1 MAISQSQKVDFL
13 YKKLGFTKTKTGL
26 SVDGTLSGTKKAGFG
41 EVFASPL
48 VIADG
53 AVWNQSELIP
63 TTPPGSDTSI
73 VKGYRVATALR
84 MTVDPTTAGRRSYI
98 AYTTFNNT
106 SSARLTNWIDTQFGN
121 DYVVKVYAGDP
132 NSGGTLL
139 PAGGSTGSDSWFFD
153 YSAGIL
159 QFHDTSIHSSIDSN
173 GTNVYIVGYR
183 YIGQTGVISI
193 GDDTNFGDLTVNNNF
208 RVVGLSTFVDAVNL
222 SNNLSVAGI
231 TTLAGLSTVTG
242 HTLFTRQLSVSGVS
256 TFNGASKFQDDVTF
270 YGANAGRNVVWDKSD
285 NRLEFAQDAIAS
297 FGNNDDLQI
306 LNNGS
311 ISQIRHLSV
320 SALHIQNTGGRDI
333 FYEARNHY
341 FRNQTDSNELQAEFL
356 ANGAANL
363 YHDGGIR
370 FETTGI
376 GVSVLAGTGNT
387 ATIAGPQFLILDP
400 DGVGVN
406 TGVVRIKGD
415 LIVEGEQTVIKSTE
429 LEIAD
434 FIVGIASTATTD
446 ALADGAGFKIG
457 PNNTLLYEH
466 NSGTNPSLKSSENLN
481 VATGKVYQIAETER
495 LSASKLSLGTG
506 TTIHAVGTN
515 ILSIGT
521 GVAERVRISD
531 DGINVVG
538 ISTFSSSID
547 ANGNLDV
554 AGISTFGGNIDANG
568 IIEGIAGENKIP
580 SLYANFSNLPNASSY
595 HGLFAHVHAT
605 QKGYFA
611 HGGAWY
617 ELVNR
622 KLDGTVGTGTDS
634 YNVGIITAT
643 GADINGNIDVSG
655 TSVFNDDVTFFGS
668 SNLNYIKWDKS
679 ANTLDIRDNIPIR
692 WGSSNDFLIQHTSN
706 HTQLFNSTGA
716 IVIRNQAQDSDISIE
731 GNDGGTNITM
741 LGFDA
746 SESGNATFSG
756 DIKLTDGKKVKLGAA
771 DDLTLSHRFINNSW
785 NGVINNATNVLF
797 IESDN
802 ITFRGKGSTES
813 LASFVKDGPIHLYYD
828 NTLRF
833 STSGIGVTIAG
844 EADVNGDLNVSGVS
858 TFQDDVKLTG
868 ASYSVLWDKSENA
881 LEFDTDAR
889 VTFGDSKELKLYHS
903 GGNSTIQN
911 TQGQL
916 SINNDGS
923 HINILTDENIY
934 LKTNGTEHALIAR
947 ANGEV
952 ELFHDAELRMETTGY
967 GVTVFGTTETQKLN
981 VTGISTV
988 VGVGTFK
995 DDVYIDK
1002 KLYVSGIEIG
1012 GPGGPGIGTDI
1023 TTRNLK
1029 VTGIATVTGNTDLNG
1044 NLDVAGTSV
1053 FNDDVTFTTTN
1064 SKNIVFDKDAND
1076 LTFGDNV
1083 IARFGD
1089 SNDLSLYHDSS
1100 SSNIIDSYGALNIK
1114 SNVLT
1119 QRASDNSRYIEA
1131 KNASF
1136 VKLFYAGNEK
1146 LATSGVGATVFGEL
1160 DVTGPAD
1167 IEGNLTVGVGG
1178 TTITTVVGA
1187 AASVGIGDASPS
1199 YMLDVAGAINSQTDV
1214 KVNGVSV
1221 SDQALNDAVAMA
1233 IALG

>member
-1 MAISQSQKVDFL
+1 VAISQSQKVDFL

-26 SVDGTLSGTKKAGFG
+26 SVDGTISGTKKAGFG
-41 EVFASPL
+41 EQFASPL
-48 VIADG
+48 IIADG
-53 AVWNQSELIP
+53 SVWNQSELIP
-63 TTPPGSDTSI
+63 TTPPASDTSI

-84 MTVDPTTAGRRSYI
+84 MTVDPTVAGNRSFI

-153 YSAGIL
+153 YSSGVL
-159 QFHDTSIHSSIDSN
+159 QFHDTSIHSSINAN
-173 GTNVYIVGYR
+173 GTNIYIVGYR

-242 HTLFTRQLSVSGVS
+242 HTLFTRQLSVSGIS
-256 TFNGASKFQDDVTF
+256 TFNGALDVNSTSNFGDDVTLQT
-270 YGANAGRNVVWDKSD
+270 ANSKNVVLDKSD
-285 NRLEFAQDAIAS
+285 DSLK
-297 FGNNDDLQI
+297 FGDEVKAKFGDSDDLQI
-306 LNNGS
+306 WHNANQGRSRINNLTGDFIIQS
-311 ISQIRHLSV
+311 DSLLLRDYSQGHRYLKAV
-320 SALHIQNTGGRDI
+320 KDGQV
-333 FYEARNHY
+333 E
-341 FRNQTDSNELQAEFL
+341 
-356 ANGAANL
+356 L
-363 YHDGGIR
+363 YHDNGIR

-415 LIVEGEQTVIKSTE
+415 LIVEGEQTIVKSTE

-457 PNNTLLYEH
+457 PDNTLLYEH

-554 AGISTFGGNIDANG
+554 AGISTFQGLIDANG
-568 IIEGIAGENKIP
+568 LIEATAGENKIP
-580 SLYANFSNLPNASSY
+580 SLYANYSNLPNAGSY
-595 HGLFAHVHAT
+595 HGMFAHVHAT

-634 YNVGIITAT
+634 YNVGVITAT
-643 GADINGNIDVSG
+643 
-655 TSVFNDDVTFFGS
+655 
-668 SNLNYIKWDKS
+668 
-679 ANTLDIRDNIPIR
+679 
-692 WGSSNDFLIQHTSN
+692 Q
-706 HTQLFNSTGA
+706 
-716 IVIRNQAQDSDISIE
+716 
-731 GNDGGTNITM
+731 
-741 LGFDA
+741 
-746 SESGNATFSG
+746 G
-756 DIKLTDGKKVKLGAA
+756 DIGNGGLDVDGHTEL
-771 DDLTLSHRFINNSW
+771 D
-785 NGVINNATNVLF
+785 NV
-797 IESDN
+797 N
-802 ITFRGKGSTES
+802 I
-813 LASFVKDGPIHLYYD
+813 
-828 NTLRF
+828 
-833 STSGIGVTIAG
+833 
-844 EADVNGDLNVSGVS
+844 SGVS
-858 TFQDDVKLTG
+858 TFAGNIDANGDLDVDGLTNLDDVIISG
-868 ASYSVLWDKSENA
+868 
-881 LEFDTDAR
+881 
-889 VTFGDSKELKLYHS
+889 VTTTS
-903 GGNSTIQN
+903 N
-911 TQGQL
+911 
-916 SINNDGS
+916 
-923 HINILTDENIY
+923 HILPD
-934 LKTNGTEHALIAR
+934 TNGTSVDLGASNKHFRNLYVSNLVTAPGGPGIIGPDLTIRNINATGIVTVAGSTDLNGSLDVDGQTDLDHTNIVGVATITGVNNFSLDLVGNENNNAIVFRRPTGGTGNTHGFRINHHTGGGNQIGGETYLSIDKVDKSAGTPTFAIAAFSDDGLHFLDSRKIHIGGPNSGQSDGDLQIYNKSNVSYLRIDDGNPLLISK
-947 ANGEV
+947 GEGTENIAKFIPDGAV
-952 ELFHDAELRMETTGY
+952 ELYHDDDLRFSTAGY
-967 GVTVFGTTETQKLN
+967 GATVFGTTETQKLN

-1002 KLYVSGIEIG
+1002 KLYVAGIEIG
-1012 GPGGPGIGTDI
+1012 GPGSGIGIGTDI

-1044 NLDVAGTSV
+1044 NLDVDGYTELDDLNVSGVSTFAGDIYANSGTIQRASTGSKLIFNSSTETRFDHSSGSKVLLTFHNSGGFLGSIDAHAGAIVHYNGGNKTSAVFRNQGAVELYYDNAGTS
-1053 FNDDVTFTTTN
+1053 T
-1064 SKNIVFDKDAND
+1064 K
-1076 LTFGDNV
+1076 
-1083 IARFGD
+1083 RFQTR
-1089 SNDLSLYHDSS
+1089 NT
-1100 SSNIIDSYGALNIK
+1100 GA
-1114 SNVLT
+1114 
-1119 QRASDNSRYIEA
+1119 E
-1131 KNASF
+1131 
-1136 VKLFYAGNEK
+1136 
-1146 LATSGVGATVFGEL
+1146 VFGEL
-1160 DVTGPAD
+1160 DVTGAAD

-1221 SDQALNDAVAMA
+1221 TEQALNDAVAMA

>member
-53 AVWNQSELIP
+53 SVWNQSELIP
-63 TTPPGSDTSI
+63 ATPPGSDSTI

-256 TFNGASKFQDDVTF
+256 TFNDDVTF

-297 FGNNDDLQI
+297 FGNSADLEI
-306 LNNGS
+306 LNSGS
-311 ISQIRHLSV
+311 RSQIRQTSGQDLY
-320 SALHIQNTGGRDI
+320 IQHTAGRDI

-415 LIVEGEQTVIKSTE
+415 LIVEGEQTIIKSTE

-466 NSGTNPSLKSSENLN
+466 NSGTNPSLKSSENIN

-515 ILSIGT
+515 ILSFGT

-538 ISTFSSSID
+538 IATFASSID
-547 ANGNLDV
+547 ANSNLDV
-554 AGISTFGGNIDANG
+554 AGISTFQGLIDANG
-568 IIEGIAGENKIP
+568 LIEATAGENKIP
-580 SLYANFSNLPNASSY
+580 SLYNAFSNLPAAGDY
-595 HGLFAHVHAT
+595 HGMFAHVHAT

-634 YNVGIITAT
+634 YNVGVITAT
-643 GADINGNIDVSG
+643 QGDIGNGGLDVDGHTELDNLGVSG
-655 TSVFNDDVTFFGS
+655 VGTFASSIHVADSIIHQGDTDTSVDFTDNKINLKTANATRVSVATTAIVLSDEVKIQGNHIVTMEGDFTATDNIHIKNNTSGGNFQIGIRQNDTDG
-668 SNLNYIKWDKS
+668 NHHRAYIKASK
-679 ANTLDIRDNIPIR
+679 
-692 WGSSNDFLIQHTSN
+692 G
-706 HTQLFNSTGA
+706 TGA
-716 IVIRNQAQDSDISIE
+716 ISGKLELLVRGS
-731 GNDGGTNITM
+731 GGGTNRGFILDAGVGIQANQQILPETDSTYN
-741 LGFDA
+741 LGTDA
-746 SESGNATFSG
+746 KRWTNIYT
-756 DIKLTDGKKVKLGAA
+756 
-771 DDLTLSHRFINNSW
+771 DDLNVAGVSTFTGAIDA
-785 NGVINNATNVLF
+785 NGNLDV
-797 IESDN
+797 D
-802 ITFRGKGSTES
+802 GYTE
-813 LASFVKDGPIHLYYD
+813 LD
-828 NTLRF
+828 
-833 STSGIGVTIAG
+833 
-844 EADVNGDLNVSGVS
+844 DLNVSGVS
-858 TFQDDVKLTG
+858 TFSGAIDANGSLDVDGLTNLDDVIISG
-868 ASYSVLWDKSENA
+868 
-881 LEFDTDAR
+881 
-889 VTFGDSKELKLYHS
+889 VTTTS
-903 GGNSTIQN
+903 N
-911 TQGQL
+911 
-916 SINNDGS
+916 
-923 HINILTDENIY
+923 HILPD
-934 LKTNGTEHALIAR
+934 TNGTSVDLGASNKHFR
-947 ANGEV
+947 N
-952 ELFHDAELRMETTGY
+952 
-967 GVTVFGTTETQKLN
+967 
-981 VTGISTV
+981 
-988 VGVGTFK
+988 
-995 DDVYIDK
+995 
-1002 KLYVSGIEIG
+1002 LYVSNLVTA
-1012 GPGGPGIGTDI
+1012 PGGPGIIGPDLTI
-1023 TTRNLK
+1023 RNINA
-1029 VTGIATVTGNTDLNG
+1029 TGIVTVAGSTDLNG
-1044 NLDVAGTSV
+1044 NLDVDGYAELDDLNVSGVTTTVQLKVGTAGQTLVGITTILDEDNMASNSAAALATQQSIKAYVDNSSPGGSALAVSADSGSNESINLSSEVLDIEGTSNEIETATGTNKV
-1053 FNDDVTFTTTN
+1053 VIGLPDDVT
-1064 SKNIVFDKDAND
+1064 IGRD
-1076 LTFGDNV
+1076 LTVTRN
-1083 IARFGD
+1083 
-1089 SNDLSLYHDSS
+1089 LS
-1100 SSNIIDSYGALNIK
+1100 
-1114 SNVLT
+1114 
-1119 QRASDNSRYIEA
+1119 
-1131 KNASF
+1131 
-1136 VKLFYAGNEK
+1136 
-1146 LATSGVGATVFGEL
+1146 AT
-1160 DVTGPAD
+1160 
-1167 IEGNLTVGVGG
+1167 GNLTVGAGG
-1178 TTITTVVGA
+1178 TVITTVVGA
-1187 AASVGIGDASPS
+1187 AASIGIGDASPS